1 MRPRLPRHILEVQ
14 LAVVVVQLLDVVGQ
28 LVVVGAAAAVLAL
41 GVVGIGADDGRAL
54 GNRLFNARQGFAL
67 HQCHVLPRQ
76 SVKPDAQ
83 VLVQL
88 VGYGVGVAR
97 GGGTGTGVEVA
108 VGVDA

>member
-1 MRPRLPRHILEVQ
+1 M
-14 LAVVVVQLLDVVGQ
+14 VGQ

-41 GVVGIGADDGRAL
+41 GVVGVGADDGRAL
-54 GNRLFNARQGFAL
+54 RKRLLNERQGLLL
-67 HQCHVLPRQ
+67 HLGHVLPRQ
-76 SVKPDAQ
+76 SVEAYAQ

-97 GGGTGTGVEVA
+97 GVGTGTGVEVA